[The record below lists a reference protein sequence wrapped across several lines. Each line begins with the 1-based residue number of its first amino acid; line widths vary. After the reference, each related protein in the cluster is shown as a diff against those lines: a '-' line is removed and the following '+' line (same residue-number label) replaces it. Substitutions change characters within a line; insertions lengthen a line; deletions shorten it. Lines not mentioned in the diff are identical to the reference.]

1 MRVFIARGTD
11 SFLSNEICTE
21 STYSAFYGFSLMGA
35 EIVFFDA
42 KEGPPEGLLRSD
54 IIVGWIGNVKK
65 GLINLGIEPPKELD
79 YPESLR
85 KYLGRKVWLDKMN
98 RIATAH
104 DEWPVFVKPVA
115 GKQFVGKL
123 VKGVGDMIGM
133 GEQGVDR
140 DIWCSDPMDFKSEWR
155 TFVRYGQML
164 DSRCYKGD
172 FRVSPDWS
180 VVEEAI
186 KAYTDQPASFT
197 MDVGPVLQEDGTYKT
212 CIVEVN
218 DGYAMGGYGLFPT
231 QYAKM
236 ISARWCEMVGI
247 PDEIQF

>member
-1 MRVFIARGTD
+1 MRVFIAKGTD
-11 SFLSNEICTE
+11 QFISNEICTE
-21 STYSAFYGFSLMGA
+21 STYAAFYGFSLMGA
-35 EIVFFDA
+35 EIIFFDA
-42 KEGPPEGLLRSD
+42 KEGPPEGLMRSD

-79 YPESLR
+79 YPDSLR
-85 KYLGRKVWLDKMN
+85 KYLGRNVWESNLYKIYNDS
-98 RIATAH
+98 TT
-104 DEWPVFVKPVA
+104 WPVFVKPKL
-115 GKQFVGKL
+115 GKQFTGKL
-123 VKGVGDMIGM
+123 VEKLGDMIGL
-133 GEQGVDR
+133 GSQDNR

-155 TFVRYGQML
+155 TFVRYGQIL

-180 VVEEAI
+180 LVEEAI
-186 KAYTDQPASFT
+186 EAYTEQPASFT

-236 ISARWCEMVGI
+236 ISARWCEMVNI
-247 PDEIQF
+247 PDLIDF

>member
-1 MRVFIARGTD
+1 
-11 SFLSNEICTE
+11 
-21 STYSAFYGFSLMGA
+21 MGA
-35 EIVFFDA
+35 EIVFYEA
-42 KEGPPEGLLRSD
+42 KDGPPEGLLRSD

-85 KYLGRKVWLDKMN
+85 PYLGRNVWESTLHKIYNDSS
-98 RIATAH
+98 T
-104 DEWPVFVKPVA
+104 WPVFVKPKL
-115 GKQFVGKL
+115 GKQFTGKL
-123 VKGVGDMIGM
+123 VEKLGDMIGL
-133 GEQGVDR
+133 GSQDDR

-155 TFVRYGQML
+155 TFVRYGKIL

-180 VVEEAI
+180 VVEEAV

-212 CIVEVN
+212 HIVEVN

>member
-1 MRVFIARGTD
+1 MRVYIARGTD
-11 SFLSNEICTE
+11 QFTSTEICTE
-21 STYSAFYGFSLMGA
+21 STYAAFYGFSLMGA

-85 KYLGRKVWLDKMN
+85 KYLGRNVWESTLHTIHNNPD
-98 RIATAH
+98 T
-104 DEWPVFVKPVA
+104 WPVFVKPKL
-115 GKQFVGKL
+115 GKQFTGKL
-123 VKGVGDMIGM
+123 ITKLGDMIGL
-133 GEQGVDR
+133 GSQDDR
-140 DIWCSDPMDFKSEWR
+140 EIWCSDPMDFKSEWR
-155 TFVRYGQML
+155 TFVRYGEML

-180 VVEEAI
+180 VVQEAI
-186 KAYTDQPASFT
+186 QAYTEQPASFT
-197 MDVGPVLQEDGTYKT
+197 MDVGPVLQHDGTYKT
-212 CIVEVN
+212 HIVEVN